1 VIDAY
6 FRSILS
12 ALRVSPVVQSHD
24 ITFDKRGPSAGYVRG
39 VVFCADESQLHFR
52 EFVNTQPRVER
63 FTYVYHYQAADGS
76 MVFRFDDTPHFPD
89 LPSFPHHKHL
99 SDGTIVVACDAP
111 ALPQVLAE
119 IETLTSRR

>member
-12 ALRVSPVVQSHD
+12 ALRASLVVQSHD

-39 VVFCADESQLHFR
+39 VVFCTDESQLHFR

-63 FTYVYHYQAADGS
+63 FAYVYHCQAADGS
-76 MVFRFDDTPHFPD
+76 IVFRYDDTPHFPG
-89 LPSFPHHKHL
+89 LSSFPHHKHL
-99 SDGTIVVACDAP
+99 SDGMTVVASEAP
-111 ALPQVLAE
+111 TLAQVLAE
-119 IETLTSRR
+119 IEALTSRR